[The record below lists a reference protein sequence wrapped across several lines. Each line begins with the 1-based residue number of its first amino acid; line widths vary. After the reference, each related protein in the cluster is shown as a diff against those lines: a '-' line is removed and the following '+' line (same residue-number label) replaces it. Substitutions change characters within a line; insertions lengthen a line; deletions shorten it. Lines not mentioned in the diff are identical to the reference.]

1 MDNGPQSLQPDQ
13 NQEKKGGKVTPLSD
27 LNTGR
32 SGSVRRLAGDKEFMN
47 QVASLGFTI
56 GALVTVLQNHGQ
68 GPIIVSM
75 HGAHIALG
83 RQEAD
88 LIQVQ
93 PL

>member
-1 MDNGPQSLQPDQ
+1 M
-13 NQEKKGGKVTPLSD
+13 TPLSD
-27 LNTGR
+27 LHTGR
-32 SGSVRRLAGDKEFMN
+32 TGSVSRLAGDKEFMN